1 MKIYW
6 GRQNI
11 SELVGLPASVSKK
24 NYKEAYRLA
33 QSHSGYWAGLA
44 LFLLMSVLLFI
55 AFEYFFPGENSLL
68 RDLIRAACS
77 IWPAEFIRYQFT
89 VSVMRK
95 HYQHILLRNP
105 VVPGSLDEQAQ
116 RLIQEADNNERH
128 QWRYLRRFTQPTLI
142 LLLLVLFSLLIRT
155 VR

>member
-1 MKIYW
+1 
-6 GRQNI
+6 
-11 SELVGLPASVSKK
+11 
-24 NYKEAYRLA
+24 
-33 QSHSGYWAGLA
+33 
-44 LFLLMSVLLFI
+44 
-55 AFEYFFPGENSLL
+55 
-68 RDLIRAACS
+68 
-77 IWPAEFIRYQFT
+77 
-89 VSVMRK
+89 MRK

-142 LLLLVLFSLLIRT
+142 LLLLVLISLLIRT

>member
-11 SELVGLPASVSKK
+11 SELAGLPASVSKE

-33 QSHSGYWAGLA
+33 QSHGGYWAGLG
-44 LFLLMSVLLFI
+44 LFLLLSVLLFI
-55 AFEYFFPGENSLL
+55 AFEYFFPGKNSLQ

-77 IWPAEFIRYQFT
+77 IWPAAFVRYQFT

-105 VVPGSLDEQAQ
+105 VVPGSFDEQAQ

-128 QWRYLRRFTQPTLI
+128 QWRYLRRFTQPTMI
-142 LLLLVLFSLLIRT
+142 LLMLVLICLLIRT
-155 VR
+155 LR